1 MIRGKNKDPKSFKRD
16 EIFFKYEGI
25 PNLRYL
31 DKFVK
36 KRAVCRILPNLETE
50 QDDVLIQCV
59 LSF

>member
-50 QDDVLIQCV
+50 QDDVLI
-59 LSF
+59 